1 MARLI
6 AMSQQEEKQNN
17 RRMRT
22 HAGQRSAKQTS
33 HPYNKQRPYPS
44 PHKES
49 SDMALLKIID
59 RSVLA
64 ETARYLYE
72 PLPVEKFKWQR

>member
-1 MARLI
+1 MAKLI
-6 AMSQQEEKQNN
+6 TTPQQEEKQNN

-22 HAGQRSAKQTS
+22 HAGQRSPKLTF

-59 RSVLA
+59 RSALA

-72 PLPVEKFKWQR
+72 PLPVEKFK

>member
-22 HAGQRSAKQTS
+22 HAGQRSAKPTF

-49 SDMALLKIID
+49 SDMALLKVMC
-59 RSVLA
+59 SALA

-72 PLPVEKFKWQR
+72 PLPVEKFK

>member
-6 AMSQQEEKQNN
+6 ATSQQEEKQNN
-17 RRMRT
+17 RRIRV
-22 HAGQRSAKQTS
+22 HAGQRSAKPTF

-49 SDMALLKIID
+49 SNMALLKIIY
-59 RSVLA
+59 RSALA

-72 PLPVEKFKWQR
+72 PLPVEKFK

>member
-6 AMSQQEEKQNN
+6 ATPQQEEKQNN
-17 RRMRT
+17 RRTPT
-22 HAGQRSAKQTS
+22 HAGQRLPKLTF

-59 RSVLA
+59 RSALA

-72 PLPVEKFKWQR
+72 PLPVEKFK

>member
-1 MARLI
+1 MARSI
-6 AMSQQEEKQNN
+6 ATPQQEEKQNN
-17 RRMRT
+17 RRTPT
-22 HAGQRSAKQTS
+22 HAGQRLPKPTF

-59 RSVLA
+59 RSALA

-72 PLPVEKFKWQR
+72 PLPVEKFK

>member
-6 AMSQQEEKQNN
+6 ATPQQEEKQNN
-17 RRMRT
+17 RRTPT
-22 HAGQRSAKQTS
+22 HAGQRSLKPTL
-33 HPYNKQRPYPS
+33 HFYNKQRPYPS

-49 SDMALLKIID
+49 SDMASLKIID
-59 RSVLA
+59 RSALA

-72 PLPVEKFKWQR
+72 PLPVEKFK

>member
-22 HAGQRSAKQTS
+22 HAGQRSPKPTF

-44 PHKES
+44 SHKES

-59 RSVLA
+59 RSALA

-72 PLPVEKFKWQR
+72 PLPVEKFK

>member
-1 MARLI
+1 MTRLI
-6 AMSQQEEKQNN
+6 AMAHEEEKQNN
-17 RRMRT
+17 WQHKLM
-22 HAGQRSAKQTS
+22 HDNFHQNQPC
-33 HPYNKQRPYPS
+33 PYNEQRPYPS

-59 RSVLA
+59 RSALA

-72 PLPVEKFKWQR
+72 PLPVEKFK